1 MKRTYLKR
9 YLSTGIFSL
18 LLIITVSA
26 AIPLYSKLTETIR
39 TGISGFRTE
48 LEQHFGLSFSYKRL
62 SPSIFNGFRIKGIEV
77 SDFNDGKKII
87 LIKSATLHYSV
98 FKLLSRDLK
107 NAFTELTVD
116 GLSIDFNQEEDN
128 EALLRIISAVQG
140 RSKKDDSGISHL
152 NNIESIFS
160 KIPFTVFLKNINFR
174 YTDGNKYAEVF
185 LHRINFSFMER
196 TAQLFLNIAGSAKG
210 AVDSKKASFNFSA
223 AGTVT
228 ENLEGSSA
236 LFRLTNISVDSYVF
250 DRVNFFAGYKN
261 RTASVKSIQNVYP
274 LFFTAFF
281 NLESGDAEAEIRA
294 ESLKLSSLMFLKR
307 RKAAMKKIADSEI
320 NLSAGVRYNI
330 NDKSLSYYAEGDAAV
345 PDANFLGKVDVS
357 FDVNGG
363 KDNIKIS
370 EIKLTGEKIDAR
382 IAADYAFSGHRLSG
396 NADINRVILKNGRTV
411 STELYFDPIDGGFM
425 CFAPQLMLD
434 GKIFTALQLNLNI
447 ESDSVDF
454 NFELSDY
461 AHAEAE
467 NPGKLNING
476 SYMHETKYIQANLS
490 ISEMFLDSVAETA
503 SFFSSG
509 GKNHFAALSPYI
521 FNGELYFSSDLKT
534 ASFNVPYGFA
544 ANTKKDGQFLYI
556 SLDGNDSSVQI
567 SRFDYISGGNL
578 THFSALL
585 ERSPGTDNAFF
596 TADVSSGSIPYHF
609 AGTVSPSSLSVSGD
623 YSFAL
628 DMYRSG
634 KGDTLRFDG
643 SVSADGFPVAAAG
656 TIFTFSSDA
665 GFTYTVP
672 DGFNLVLSRIEA
684 SEAGSKFSFHPHIL
698 ASGALS
704 KYGFSFDSL
713 TYSDSFSSLKGSSK
727 FVLNMENGVFNSFSF
742 ALNLAGQKSEESI
755 DISADFSNP
764 LGAPL
769 TVQDAKKSFYLSSQ
783 AVFSKFGL
791 DRFTA
796 EHNDSNYLSAAFI
809 ASGTVEN
816 PYIGANIE
824 HLGLNTGKRDFSMSA
839 SAYVEEKK
847 LNIDA
852 MNIKYNGIAV
862 NDIAAAFDISD
873 FTGSLSAN
881 IDAALARRTIIIPLK
896 FSVSDTV
903 VEEGGVFPKQFA
915 ARLECPEISGTLFK
929 NPFPFELTLL
939 HTPENT
945 AVFTSELFGIS
956 GFIENDGAI
965 NFGIAEGK
973 PLDFKLSGNTGGKEF
988 DVSLSD
994 FRIDLGK
1001 IYSYLNLDVLK
1012 IYDGVLNGGVT
1023 ASGMKNDPEFTG
1035 AFSLTSADFS
1045 IPTVIPSH
1053 IKLPKAL
1060 LTVDHNQITM
1070 PDAAGTINNNYPVY
1084 ASLNVFFDRW
1094 AFQRL
1099 ESHIFTKKRT
1109 FCPVDLNIAAAQITG
1124 NANVDLNISLEDK
1137 ILDISGDIAAR
1148 KATMRIKNKS
1158 LKDVL
1163 NNAPARKLPIDIRCD
1178 LNITLGNHTSFRY
1191 DPLLRAVFVP
1201 DTRFNFKGD
1210 TSESLYK
1217 IDGELEVRSG
1227 DIAYLSRNF
1236 YLKKGTLKFLNTE
1249 SSFNPLITLQAET
1262 RERDENGNEVRL
1274 ILSAKNQYL
1283 SDFNPTFS
1291 SIPAKSE
1298 TQIRAMLGQ
1307 LAVADSKNVSSFL
1320 LATGDYAIQSTIGRS
1335 IENKLRDFLNFDILS
1350 VRTSVLQNTVK
1361 LGMNGNS
1368 GTAENSEK
1376 QNFGVGNF
1384 LDNSTV
1390 YIGKYFGS
1398 ALYADALMHWTYD
1411 ESRIDDKMT
1420 AGGLVFK
1427 PEFGLELESPFANIR
1442 WTTAPD
1448 IDAMLNNRIVSS
1460 TSITLSWKFSF

>member
-9 YLSTGIFSL
+9 YLSTGIFLL
-18 LLIITVSA
+18 LLIMTVCAS
-26 AIPLYSKLTETIR
+26 IPFYSKLTETIYS
-39 TGISGFRTE
+39 GISGFRTE
-48 LEQHFGLSFSYKRL
+48 LEEHFGLSFSYKRL

-77 SDFNDGKKII
+77 ADFNDGKKII
-87 LIKSATLHYSV
+87 LIKNATLHYSI

-107 NAFTELTVD
+107 NAFTELTID
-116 GLSIDFNQEEDN
+116 GLSIDYNTEEDN
-128 EALLRIISAVQG
+128 EVLFRIISAIRE
-140 RSKKDDSGISHL
+140 RSKKDESVASPLD
-152 NNIESIFS
+152 IESIFS
-160 KIPFTVFLKNINFR
+160 KIPFKIFFKNIKFCF
-174 YTDGNKYAEVF
+174 TSGNKYAEIF
-185 LHRINFSFMER
+185 MHRVNLSFMER
-196 TAQLFLNIAGSAKG
+196 TSQLFLNIAGSAKG
-210 AVDSKKASFNFSA
+210 SSYSKKSSFDFST
-223 AGTVT
+223 AGTIT

-261 RTASVKSIQNVYP
+261 RTASIKSIQNIYP

-281 NLESGDAEAEIRA
+281 NFESGDAEAEIKA
-294 ESLKLSSLMFLKR
+294 ESLQISSLVFSKKQ
-307 RKAAMKKIADSEI
+307 KAFMKKFSDSRI
-320 NLSAGVRYNI
+320 SLSAGVRYNI
-330 NDKSLSYYAEGDAAV
+330 NDKSLSYHADGNADIPNEAFSGGL
-345 PDANFLGKVDVS
+345 NFS
-357 FDVNGG
+357 FDVSGG
-363 KDNIKIS
+363 KDGIKIS
-370 EIKLTGEKIDAR
+370 EVKFTGEKIDAR
-382 IAADYAFSGHRLSG
+382 LAADYIFLGNRLSG
-396 NADINRVILKNGRTV
+396 NADINRIVLKNGGTV
-411 STELYFDPIDGGFM
+411 SAELYFDPIDGGFM
-425 CFAPQLMLD
+425 CFSPQLMLD
-434 GKIFTALQLNLNI
+434 GKSFTALQLNLKP
-447 ESDSVDF
+447 EKDSVDF

-461 AHAEAE
+461 AHPDAE

-476 SYMHETKYIQANLS
+476 SYMPETKYIQANLS
-490 ISEMFLDSVAETA
+490 LSEIFLDSIAETA
-503 SFFSSG
+503 AFFSSG
-509 GKNHFAALSPYI
+509 SKSPFTALSPYM

-534 ASFNVPYGFA
+534 ASFNVPYGFV

-556 SLDGNDSSVQI
+556 SMDGNDSSVQI

-585 ERSPGTDNAFF
+585 EKSPGTDSAFF
-596 TADVSSGSIPYHF
+596 TADVSSSSIPYHF
-609 AGTVSPSSLSVSGD
+609 AGTLSPSYLSISGD

-634 KGDTLRFDG
+634 NGKSLRYDG
-643 SVSADGFPVAAAG
+643 SVSVDGFPFAAAG
-656 TIFTFSSDA
+656 TIFTLSSDA
-665 GFTYTVP
+665 GFTYTMQ
-672 DGFNLVLSRIEA
+672 DGFNLMLSRMEL
-684 SEAGSKFSFHPHIL
+684 SEAGSKFSFHPQIS

-704 KYGFSFDSL
+704 KYGLIFDSL
-713 TYSDSFSSLKGSSK
+713 TYSDSFSVLKGSSK
-727 FVLNMENGVFNSFSF
+727 FILNMDDRVFNSFTF
-742 ALNLAGQKSEESI
+742 DLNLSGQNSEESVN
-755 DISADFSNP
+755 ISADFSNP

-769 TVQDAKKSFYLSSQ
+769 TLQDAKKSFYLNSQ
-783 AVFSKFGL
+783 AVFRKFGL
-791 DRFTA
+791 DRLTA
-796 EHNDSNYLSAAFI
+796 EHNDSNYLSAVFI
-809 ASGTVEN
+809 ASGTLEN

-824 HLGLNTGKRDFSMSA
+824 HLGVNTGKKDFSMSA

-862 NDIAAAFDISD
+862 NDIAASFDISD

-881 IDAALARRTIIIPLK
+881 IDAEVARRTLIVPLK

-903 VEEGGVFPKQFA
+903 IEKDSVFPKEFV
-915 ARLECPEISGTLFK
+915 ARLECPEISGTLIK
-929 NPFPFELTLL
+929 NSFPFELTLL
-939 HTPENT
+939 HTKEST
-945 AVFTSELFGIS
+945 AIFTSELFGIN
-956 GFIENDGAI
+956 GFISSEGALD
-965 NFGIAEGK
+965 FGIAEGK
-973 PLDFKLSGNTGGKEF
+973 PLYFKLSGNTAGKEF
-988 DVSLSD
+988 DVRLSD
-994 FRIDLGK
+994 FSLDLGK
-1001 IYSYLNLDVLK
+1001 IYSYINLDVLK
-1012 IYDGVLNGGVT
+1012 IFDGTLKGKVS
-1023 ASGMKNDPEFTG
+1023 ASGMKNDPEFSG

-1053 IKLPKAL
+1053 IKIPKAVL
-1060 LTVDHNQITM
+1060 DVNHNQIAMADT
-1070 PDAAGTINNNYPVY
+1070 AGTINNNYPVY
-1084 ASLNVFFDRW
+1084 ASLNVFFERW

-1099 ESHIFTKKRT
+1099 ESHIFTKKGS
-1109 FCPVDLNIAAAQITG
+1109 FCPVDLNINTAQITG
-1124 NANVDLNISLEDK
+1124 NANVDLNIALEDK
-1137 ILDISGDIAAR
+1137 VLDISGDIAAR

-1163 NNAPARKLPIDIRCD
+1163 NNTPVKKLPIEVRCD

-1236 YLKKGTLKFLNTE
+1236 YLKNGTLKFLNTE

-1368 GTAENSEK
+1368 GTAENSQK